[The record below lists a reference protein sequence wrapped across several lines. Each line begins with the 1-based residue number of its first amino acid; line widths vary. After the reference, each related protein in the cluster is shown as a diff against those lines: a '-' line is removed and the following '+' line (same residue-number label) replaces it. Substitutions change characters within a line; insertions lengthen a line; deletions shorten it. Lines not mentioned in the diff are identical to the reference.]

1 MTVQITYDLT
11 KQIDVDLYTV
21 TFTVI
26 DAQQIE
32 RGIFVVDSASLEF
45 TGVATVYDMI
55 TWPADLDENLM
66 SYRSAVVS
74 RSFPSLEQANSFDMY
89 TRGRILRLQRE
100 WQEYLDGFPAEET
113 IQVPTPD

>member
-21 TFTVI
+21 TFTVT

-32 RGIFVVDSASLEF
+32 RGIFVIDSASLEF

-55 TWPADLDENLM
+55 TWPAELDEDLM
-66 SYRSAVVS
+66 SFRSAVVS
-74 RSFPSLEQANSFDMY
+74 RSFTSLTQANSFDMY

-100 WQEYLDGFPAEET
+100 WQEYLDGFPAEE
-113 IQVPTPD
+113 IVQIPTPD